1 MELEMTPERAPP
13 VEPVCSTGGARS
25 GAPGRQVLWLIGD
38 SEAFDLNLLIDV

>member
-1 MELEMTPERAPP
+1 MELEMTPERAPG
-13 VEPVCSTGGARS
+13 STGGARS